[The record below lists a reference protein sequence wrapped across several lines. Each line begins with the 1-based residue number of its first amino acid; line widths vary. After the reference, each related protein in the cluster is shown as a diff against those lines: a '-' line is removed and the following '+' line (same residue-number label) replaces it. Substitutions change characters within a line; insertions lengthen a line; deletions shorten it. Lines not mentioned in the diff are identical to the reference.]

1 MDPADTTGAGAAT
14 TAGSDGP
21 VAPISH
27 YVNHESLVVRFLTL
41 WAVCL
46 LVFSVAWV
54 VGYYALPEGIL
65 RGSLGADAPVVG
77 ATVWETFVR
86 IFAWNLVLG
95 AGPVVA
101 FNTLRSV
108 NTPASYVVLVVV
120 WLQGGLVYGTNS
132 LGIQAGRLAP
142 SLATLLGRS
151 GVYELTAYVALA
163 VATRELLLW
172 HQRSGPRWREEFER
186 VRSPGDW
193 SLGRR
198 EWAMVLAGLV
208 LLALANYREAVM
220 IHALG

>member
-1 MDPADTTGAGAAT
+1 MAPD
-14 TAGSDGP
+14 TAGSGAARTEGGGI
-21 VAPISH
+21 VATVSH
-27 YVNHESLVVRFLTL
+27 YANHEAVVVRFLAL
-41 WAVCL
+41 WALCMA
-46 LVFSVAWV
+46 VFSVAWV
-54 VGYYALPEGIL
+54 VGYYALPEGLL

-77 ATVWETFVR
+77 ATVVETFAR
-86 IFAWNLVLG
+86 IFAWNLMLG

-108 NTPASYVVLVVV
+108 NTPASSVVLVLV
-120 WLQGGLVYGTNS
+120 WFQGGLVYGTNS

-142 SLATLLGRS
+142 SLATLFGRS
-151 GVYELTAYVALA
+151 GVYELTAYVLLA

-186 VRSPGDW
+186 VRSPSDW
-193 SLGRR
+193 SLTRR
-198 EWAMVLAGLV
+198 EWAMAIAGVV